1 MFELWGSTEDPKPDR
16 ALFMAFHCSKDCSK
30 EEHCSKDCSKDL
42 FVVSKVILLPGI
54 EGATQRENLREIAEI
69 PEEAWEQDSFIGKLL
84 SNSWLKES
92 FGVLLLY
99 GFETA

>member
-1 MFELWGSTEDPKPDR
+1 
-16 ALFMAFHCSKDCSK
+16 MAFHCSKDCSK

-69 PEEAWEQDSFIGKLL
+69 PEEA
-84 SNSWLKES
+84 
-92 FGVLLLY
+92 
-99 GFETA
+99 

>member
-30 EEHCSKDCSKDL
+30 EEHCSKDL

-54 EGATQRENLREIAEI
+54 EGATQRENLRGI
-69 PEEAWEQDSFIGKLL
+69 EEKNESKIL
-84 SNSWLKES
+84 SLASCS
-92 FGVLLLY
+92 AIHG
-99 GFETA
+99 